1 MPHTWRIGGNLSY
14 FFLCCVMQV
23 VQVLTEDPTDM
34 RRSETF
40 SRLMSK
46 SHDFAYSDTESQ
58 EDYGYTDDYENDMQ
72 RHRALALEFE

>member
-1 MPHTWRIGGNLSY
+1 M
-14 FFLCCVMQV
+14 
-23 VQVLTEDPTDM
+23 LTEDPTDM

-40 SRLMSK
+40 SRLISK